1 MSVQAM
7 SWALS
12 QQVVTAAPARHVLL
26 CLANYADQDGK
37 AAFPSATTLAKDTG
51 LSERTVRYKLDE
63 LEKAGVIVRGNQKI
77 AAAYIDRGDRRPI
90 CYDIV
95 MERGA
100 GDAGR
105 EERGAAHDTTGC
117 SSDANGVQLMQERG
131 AGDAPNPSFK
141 PSSNPS
147 YNRKAK
153 KTSSTEIPDDFEP
166 NENNRATAEKQGVN
180 LEHELANFK
189 DHHGAKGSKY
199 KDWNLALN
207 TWLRNSAKWSK
218 PNNVHAFPGKPRPVH
233 TGLANA
239 NDTGLQRRADGAYSL

>member
-37 AAFPSATTLAKDTG
+37 AAFPSAKTLAKDTG
-51 LSERTVRYKLDE
+51 LGERTVRYKLDE
-63 LEKAGVIVRGNQKI
+63 LETAGVIVRGNQKI
-77 AAAYIDRGDRRPI
+77 AAAYIDRSDRRPV

-147 YNRKAK
+147 FNHKAK
-153 KTSSTEIPDDFEP
+153 KTSSTVMPDNFEP
-166 NENNRATAEKQGVN
+166 NENNLLTAEKLKVN
-180 LEHELANFK
+180 LDEELASFK
-189 DHHGAKGSKY
+189 DHHDAKGSKFV
-199 KDWNLALN
+199 DWNKALN
-207 TWLRNSAKWSK
+207 TWLRNAAKWAK
-218 PNNVHAFPGKPRPVH
+218 PSNVHAFPGKPRPVH
-233 TGLANA
+233 TQLDQASDNGLR
-239 NDTGLQRRADGAYSL
+239 QRADGAYSL